1 MAGEASEAVVTVP
14 GEAGLERAERATIPP
29 EYKEVL
35 LRSADYRKWLHLK
48 NSFLRRRGALASR
61 PAPAP
66 AQDKFPH
73 FPGAESNSVEE
84 EPPSPRPQREIPAGL
99 VKEEGGTLYRAS
111 PRPRP
116 KPRPA
121 PVTVSSLPRPTTP
134 RTTPYVSPLYSAA
147 TPQPP
152 LPPGYELI
160 PVSDLT
166 PDHEVMLVSII
177 SDIRA

>member
-35 LRSADYRKWLHLK
+35 LRSADYRKWLTLK

-61 PAPAP
+61 PAP

-111 PRPRP
+111 PRPSS

-121 PVTVSSLPRPTTP
+121 PVTVSSLPRP
-134 RTTPYVSPLYSAA
+134 TTPYVSPLYSAA

-166 PDHEVMLVSII
+166 PDHEVMLV
-177 SDIRA
+177 